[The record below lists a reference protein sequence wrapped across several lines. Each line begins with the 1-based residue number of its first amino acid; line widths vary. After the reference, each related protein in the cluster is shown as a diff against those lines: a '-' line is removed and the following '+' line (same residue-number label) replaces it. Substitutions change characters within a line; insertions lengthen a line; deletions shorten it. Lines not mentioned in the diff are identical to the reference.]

1 MPTEP
6 AAASSLIY
14 SPGEHSAWDPA
25 AQLFPH
31 CYFGP
36 LPPAPSLCCMLP
48 HVWHVHRERWEEK
61 PPVRTVTWLRYCL
74 LTTPQPRAQQVY
86 RGSKLKHLDLEINT
100 SSPCRY
106 QGCVPLS
113 YSSWQGRMQQLWAR
127 EMGRGSAASCHCS
140 SLLHGCSTRVPN
152 ADFTSSWI
160 SLLST
165 GTGGFSIKQSEREN
179 FNGRDQRE
187 A

>member
-1 MPTEP
+1 MPETQLLS
-6 AAASSLIY
+6 SSLIAILDLY
-14 SPGEHSAWDPA
+14 LQHHPCVACCPMYDMFTGWSPASTGK
-25 AQLFPH
+25 
-31 CYFGP
+31 
-36 LPPAPSLCCMLP
+36 
-48 HVWHVHRERWEEK
+48 ERWEEK
-61 PPVRTVTWLRYCL
+61 PPVSDRTVTWLRYCL
-74 LTTPQPRAQQVY
+74 LTTPQPRAQRVCS
-86 RGSKLKHLDLEINT
+86 RSKLKHPDLEIDT

-106 QGCVPLS
+106 QGCMPLS